1 MYYPISALL
10 IECLILSIL
19 DVKDSYG
26 YEISQ
31 SVKKKISDIKESTLY
46 PILKKMEQNEFL
58 TTYDGEFN
66 GRKRKY
72 YRITSSGKTQLRF
85 LKSEWI
91 EYRDEVDKIIIG
103 GVFNE

>member
-1 MYYPISALL
+1 MYYLISALL
-10 IECLILSIL
+10 IECIILSVV

-31 SVKKKISDIKESTLY
+31 SVKKVAMIKESTLY
-46 PILKKMEQNEFL
+46 PILKKLEQNEFL
-58 TTYDGEFN
+58 ITYDEEYA

-72 YRITSSGKTQLRF
+72 YKITESGKTQLKF

-91 EYRDEVDKIIIG
+91 SYRDEIDNIVIG
-103 GVFNE
+103 RNRYE

>member
-10 IECLILSIL
+10 IECIILSVV

-31 SVKKKISDIKESTLY
+31 SVKKVAMIKESTLY
-46 PILKKMEQNEFL
+46 PILKKLEQNEFL
-58 TTYDGEFN
+58 ITYDEEYK

-72 YRITSSGKTQLRF
+72 YKITESGKTQLKF

-91 EYRDEVDKIIIG
+91 SYRDEIDNIVIG
-103 GVFNE
+103 RNRYE